1 MHEIL
6 KMNSLKLTA
15 AQKKVMK
22 FIFNHLNEVIFMT
35 ASALGRKTDV
45 SEATI
50 IRLAQSLGFDGFPA
64 FQKHLRRLHQDKFTT
79 VKRLE
84 KALDFPET
92 ADPFVNTIQI
102 DIKNISAMAEAVSEK
117 IFSQVVDQLWK
128 ARRVKIFGLRSAFSL
143 AVYLKFGLQFLGKEV
158 SLIQPSHGDLWDQ
171 LARLTRNDLL
181 VGISFPR
188 YSNLTVDTV
197 AFAREKQCK
206 IIAVTDTL
214 VSPLTPYSDWVLVA
228 PCQSESYMDSFT
240 APMGL
245 FHALLTAMS
254 LKKPETAL
262 AAFKRLEEL
271 WDKQQVY
278 FSPADE

>member
-1 MHEIL
+1 MHEFL
-6 KMNSLKLTA
+6 KMDSLKLTS

-64 FQKHLRRLHQDKFTT
+64 FQKYLRRLHQDKFTT

-117 IFSQVVDQLWK
+117 IFNQVVDQLWK
-128 ARRVKIFGLRSAFSL
+128 AKRVKIIGLRSAFSL

-171 LARLTRNDLL
+171 LARLARNDLL

-206 IIAVTDTL
+206 IIAVTDTI

-278 FSPADE
+278 FSPANE

>member
-1 MHEIL
+1 
-6 KMNSLKLTA
+6 
-15 AQKKVMK
+15 MK

-35 ASALGRKTDV
+35 ASTLGKRTDV

-64 FQKHLRRLHQDKFTT
+64 LQKHLRSLHQDKFTT

-84 KALDFPET
+84 KALDFPGT
-92 ADPFVNTIQI
+92 GDPFINTIQM
-102 DIKNISAMAEAVSEK
+102 DIKNISAMTEAVSEK
-117 IFSQVVDQLWK
+117 TFNQVVTQLWK
-128 ARRVKIFGLRSAFSL
+128 AKQIKIIGLRSAFSL
-143 AVYLKFGLQFLGKEV
+143 AVYLKFGLRFLGKKV

-171 LARLTRNDLL
+171 LALLTQNDLL

-188 YSNLTVDTV
+188 YSNLTVDAV
-197 AFAREKQCK
+197 AFAKEKQCK
-206 IIAVTDTL
+206 IIAVTDTI

-245 FHALLTAMS
+245 LHALLTAMS
-254 LKKPETAL
+254 LKKPEAALTA
-262 AAFKRLEEL
+262 FQHIENL
-271 WDKQQVY
+271 WDKQHVY
-278 FSPADE
+278 FSPADA